1 MEDLVL
7 FCVVMVAAVYVLS
20 ALVAGTMVLWQ
31 GARELIRRAIRRL
44 DRYEDY
50 DG

>member
-7 FCVVMVAAVYVLS
+7 SALVMIVLVYVLS

-31 GARELIRRAIRRL
+31 GARDLIRRTIRRL
-44 DRYEDY
+44 ERGREW
-50 DG
+50 